1 MEKRGKNTLP
11 EAFFKEQIYKIKSLH
26 LGKSS
31 LAEVLFGVRLGNC
44 LVLFRHWAMPGPA
57 RKDLSVWC

>member
-44 LVLFRHWAMPGPA
+44 LVLFRH
-57 RKDLSVWC
+57 